1 MLSIEALIGSLF
13 FLAVAM
19 GIGVRLSRNRVST
32 VVLQKFTLSTSPL
45 PQPHPTVE
53 LVGRM
58 QGIVA
63 FVLSLMGFSPITR
76 FTIAG
81 TELRCESSSLFGQ
94 RSQFIPLRSVSSLA
108 AGVQKPI
115 SAIVWAVFI
124 TVLGVYVSLVFRSW
138 APIAIALISVI
149 ALVILYVLTKKFF
162 IEVHSHGGPPIALL
176 FKPNVIEGVPINV
189 EEALA
194 VVAVIR
200 DMVLQ
205 QGTPAST
212 SGPPPLPVQQ
222 RLHEPELPPFAAQHQ
237 QSEEGKVGEDLAS
250 EFLAEARRQ
259 AQSGQRQQA
268 ISILQQIIQRFPAS
282 PAADQARHSL
292 QKIGISV

>member
-1 MLSIEALIGSLF
+1 MLPIETPIGFLF
-13 FLAVAM
+13 FLVVAS
-19 GIGVRLSRNRVST
+19 GIGVRLSRNRAST
-32 VVLQKFTLSTSPL
+32 LVLQKFTLSTSPL

-58 QGIVA
+58 QGVVA

-76 FTIAG
+76 FIIAG

-108 AGVQKPI
+108 AGVQKSI
-115 SAIVWAVFI
+115 TAIVWAVFI
-124 TVLGVYVSLVFRSW
+124 TVLGIYMSLVFRSW
-138 APIAIALISVI
+138 APIAIAMISAI
-149 ALVILYVLTKKFF
+149 ALVTLYVLTKKFF

-189 EEALA
+189 EDALA
-194 VVAVIR
+194 VVGVIR

-212 SGPPPLPVQQ
+212 SSPPPLPVQQ
-222 RLHEPELPPFAAQHQ
+222 PSHEPVLPPFSAEYQRG
-237 QSEEGKVGEDLAS
+237 EEGKVGEDLAS

-259 AQSGQRQQA
+259 AQAGQRQQA
-268 ISILQQIIQRFPAS
+268 ISILQQIIQRFPTS

-292 QKIGISV
+292 QKVGISV